1 MKLFRHNHWINT
13 FFASINLW
21 HAISTGLANAGCST
35 DNVRSVY
42 FIESINCCEDAS
54 RTKIGFSVLDDKLLN
69 VSDENK
75 TVLSGSKMT
84 FLLAVG
90 LHSSLASRISVPL
103 SFDGTAGT
111 FDTRPTLE
119 GCNKPV
125 LTQIPE
131 EFKHLSSRLSSSTW
145 NKMNE
150 HY

>member
-1 MKLFRHNHWINT
+1 M
-13 FFASINLW
+13 
-21 HAISTGLANAGCST
+21 
-35 DNVRSVY
+35 
-42 FIESINCCEDAS
+42 
-54 RTKIGFSVLDDKLLN
+54 LDDKLLN

-111 FDTRPTLE
+111 FDTRPTIE

-131 EFKHLSSRLSSSTW
+131 EFKHLSSRLSSST
-145 NKMNE
+145 
-150 HY
+150 